1 MLVDTRSL
9 LLKVIVTEASRGE
22 RDGAAWLLLAVV
34 GLFQRLQIVWANGGY
49 AGGDCVAG
57 VLCHGG
63 LRLEISERDPSMN
76 GFQLLPRRWVIER
89 TFAWFGNARRLSKDY
104 EYHLQS
110 REAMI
115 DATTIRSMLRRL
127 ATLETT
133 P

>member
-1 MLVDTRSL
+1 M
-9 LLKVIVTEASRGE
+9 
-22 RDGAAWLLLAVV
+22 
-34 GLFQRLQIVWANGGY
+34 
-49 AGGDCVAG
+49 
-57 VLCHGG
+57 
-63 LRLEISERDPSMN
+63 EISERDPSMK

-115 DATTIRSMLRRL
+115 DATTIRIMLRRL